1 MQMPAGKERA
11 DFWLS
16 RVNVAQAARE
26 VIRKLYD
33 VVGGAAIYSRQ
44 NPFDLALRDAETW
57 CPKWNPRM
65 GWCDGAQ
72 VGRPSRFSAPVSV
85 RL

>member
-1 MQMPAGKERA
+1 MVHAFHLYSVALEHHEMPTEEERA
-11 DFWLS
+11 DSWLS

-26 VIRKLYD
+26 LIRKLCG

-57 CPKWNPRM
+57 YQHIAFQP
-65 GWCDGAQ
+65 
-72 VGRPSRFSAPVSV
+72 
-85 RL
+85 